1 MGWVWL
7 LLIVA
12 VIVGGYVW
20 VRKNFKDEIER
31 YRRIRRANR
40 SE

>member
-12 VIVGGYVW
+12 VIVAGYVW
-20 VRKNFKDEIER
+20 VRKNVKDEIER

-40 SE
+40 PE